1 MGTVFRYSHAIDFGD
16 AATKLAH
23 QAECQRCGLIL
34 EAAAVSRQ
42 PKDSVSGEDPERSS
56 DKLFAC
62 ITNRRTCCIS
72 NNARP
77 RSCWST
83 RLPMNF
89 PRGISAPFAQ
99 FGSCFPVDRAD
110 KLIAKIY
117 PAASMDVTPIALE
130 VCGTCSQFPWESTLR
145 PPSRRSMW
153 SLRRPPQ

>member
-83 RLPMNF
+83 RLLANEF
-89 PRGISAPFAQ
+89 PARHIGII
-99 FGSCFPVDRAD
+99 RAIWVM
-110 KLIAKIY
+110 L
-117 PAASMDVTPIALE
+117 
-130 VCGTCSQFPWESTLR
+130 
-145 PPSRRSMW
+145 SRRS
-153 SLRRPPQ
+153 SRQADRQNISRR